1 MKLKDFDFN
10 HQETHIYFYVP
21 KELIGDFAK
30 YEYTRLRSVV
40 QKGNKSYYYVDI
52 TVYNDNPNVLSDKT
66 FPELFEA
73 MQNYEIVKVDHNGL
87 WSDFIYLG
95 KTDNVQ

>member
-1 MKLKDFDFN
+1 MKLKDFDFHN
-10 HQETHIYFYVP
+10 QETHIYFYVP
-21 KELIGDFAK
+21 QKLIGDFAK
-30 YEYTRLRSVV
+30 YEYTRLCSVF

-52 TVYNDNPNVLSDKT
+52 AVYNDNPNVLSDKT

-73 MQNYEIVKVDHNGL
+73 MQNYEIVKVDHYGL

-95 KTDNVQ
+95 TTDD

>member
-1 MKLKDFDFN
+1 MKLKDFDF
-10 HQETHIYFYVP
+10 HQETHIYFHVP

-73 MQNYEIVKVDHNGL
+73 MQNYEVIKVDHDGL

>member
-21 KELIGDFAK
+21 RNLIGDFAQ
-30 YEYTRLRSVV
+30 YDYTRLRSVV
-40 QKGNKSYYYVDI
+40 QKGNECYYYVDI
-52 TVYNDNPNVLSDKT
+52 TVYNDDPNVLSDKT

-73 MQNYEIVKVDHNGL
+73 MQNYEIVKVDHNDL

-95 KTDNVQ
+95 VTDE

>member
-1 MKLKDFDFN
+1 MSIQDCAPLFK
-10 HQETHIYFYVP
+10 
-21 KELIGDFAK
+21 
-30 YEYTRLRSVV
+30 
-40 QKGNKSYYYVDI
+40 KGNKSYYYVDI

-73 MQNYEIVKVDHNGL
+73 MQNYEVIKVDHDGL